1 MLTSVG
7 PQPTILSWFHRST
20 QVRRACAA
28 EGPEDEVECA
38 LPCGPRA
45 AVPGVVDAE
54 ATASAA
60 PTVSA
65 TTVYLVIPS
74 PSCIPTISQ
83 DVRLK

>member
-1 MLTSVG
+1 
-7 PQPTILSWFHRST
+7 LSWFHLST

-28 EGPEDEVECA
+28 EGGEDGVECA
-38 LPCGPRA
+38 LPCGLRA
-45 AVPGVVDAE
+45 AEPGVVDAQ
-54 ATASAA
+54 ATASAT

-74 PSCIPTISQ
+74 PSSIPTISQ